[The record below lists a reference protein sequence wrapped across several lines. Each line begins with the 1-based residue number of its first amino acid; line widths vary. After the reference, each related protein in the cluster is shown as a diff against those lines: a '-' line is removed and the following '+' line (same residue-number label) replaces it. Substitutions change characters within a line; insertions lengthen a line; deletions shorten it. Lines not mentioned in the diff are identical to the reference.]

1 MSCWRDMNRPDWI
14 KVRVPS
20 AGDAAEMRAVRKVLA
35 EYRLT
40 TVCQGAI
47 CPNAVECWSAR
58 TATFMLLGEVCTRAC
73 RFCAVPTGNPG
84 GALDRD
90 EPRRLADAVRDLGL
104 RYVVLTSVDRD
115 DLPDGGASVFAEAIR
130 RIKEEDEAILVEA
143 LVPDFGG
150 NDDALA
156 TIARAGADV
165 IGHNIE
171 TVRRITPLVRDP
183 RASYDRSLSVL
194 SRVKELSPDT
204 ITKSSLMLGLGEER
218 DEVLEALRD
227 LRGVG
232 VDIVTL
238 GQYLRP
244 TDAAYP
250 VARYVPPEEFDE
262 LREEALVIGF
272 GYAVAGPFVRSS
284 YRAAE
289 AYAAARR

>member
-1 MSCWRDMNRPDWI
+1 
-14 KVRVPS
+14 
-20 AGDAAEMRAVRKVLA
+20 MRAVRDVLA
-35 EYRLT
+35 RYRLT

-58 TATFMLLGEVCTRAC
+58 TATFMLLGGVCTRAC

-84 GALDRD
+84 GALDSD
-90 EPRRLADAVRDLGL
+90 EPRRLSEAVRELGL

-115 DLPDGGASVFAEAIR
+115 DLKDGGASVFAEAIR
-130 RIKEEDEAILVEA
+130 RIKEEDETILVEA

-150 NDDALA
+150 NDGALA
-156 TIARAGADV
+156 TIAAAGADV

-183 RASYDRSLSVL
+183 RAGYELSLSVL
-194 SRVKELSPDT
+194 SRLKELAPDT

-218 DEVLEALRD
+218 DEISEALSD
-227 LRGVG
+227 LRSVG
-232 VDIVTL
+232 VEIVTL

-250 VARYVPPEEFDE
+250 VARYVPPEEFAE
-262 LREEALVIGF
+262 LREEALGCGF
-272 GYAVAGPFVRSS
+272 SYAVAGPFVRSS

-289 AYAAARR
+289 AYAAAVRG

>member
-1 MSCWRDMNRPDWI
+1 MRRPDWI
-14 KVRVPS
+14 KVRAPS
-20 AGDAAEMRAVRKVLA
+20 PEDAREMRAVREVLA

-58 TATFMLLGEVCTRAC
+58 TATFMLLGGVCTRAC

-84 GALDRD
+84 GALDSD
-90 EPRRLADAVRDLGL
+90 EPRRLSEAVRELGL

-115 DLPDGGASVFAEAIR
+115 DLADGGASVFAEAIR
-130 RIKEEDEAILVEA
+130 RIKEEDEAIRVEA

-150 NDDALA
+150 DDGALA
-156 TIARAGADV
+156 TIAAAGADV

-183 RASYDRSLSVL
+183 HAGYELSLSVL
-194 SRVKELSPDT
+194 SRLKELAPDT

-218 DEVLEALRD
+218 GEVSEALSD
-227 LRGVG
+227 LRSVG
-232 VDIVTL
+232 VEIVTL

-250 VARYVPPEEFDE
+250 VARYVPPEEFAE
-262 LREEALVIGF
+262 LREEALGLGF
-272 GYAVAGPFVRSS
+272 SYAVAGPFVRSS

-289 AYAAARR
+289 AYAAAVRG